1 MTIGK
6 RITFGFAAS
15 VAVTLGLSGF
25 VWTRLNKIDSAVHT
39 LTVDCIPGQYAAG
52 QMAEHVRE
60 QAFVSVRVASATNP
74 TDLAKFQANLKEVD
88 THVVKV
94 FSDYEVTI
102 TNPDDR
108 VNFNKL
114 KADYTAWTAARD
126 QALASPESTRLTA
139 FNTTAMP
146 AFDQLFKTMDIIV
159 DWNNEYGTTNAT
171 TAESAVKTAFSML
184 YAGAAGAFVVAA
196 GVGFAIVRSTRRQLT
211 AISSTL
217 SGGADQTAS
226 ASSQVSASSQS
237 LAQGASE
244 QAASLEE
251 TSSALEE
258 MSSMTKK
265 NADTAQ
271 QAAALAAD
279 ARQAADRGAS
289 SMQKMSGA
297 IADIEKSAQETAKI
311 IKVIDEIAFQTN
323 LLALNAAVEAARAGE
338 AGKGFAVVA
347 EEVRNLAM
355 RSAEAAKNT
364 SSLIEQSVGNA
375 KAGVSIADE
384 VGKSLGEIVDCNT
397 KVNGLIAEIAAAS
410 KEQATGVE
418 QVNMSVSQMDKV
430 TQQNAANAEESAA
443 ASEELSSQAE
453 QLRLCVSDL
462 LTLVGATSAATRTEP
477 TTPVYAASKPV
488 SAPKRTATK
497 PAPKQ
502 FVAKSQKPASKL
514 KLSKPEDVIPF
525 EDASSANNPGDFS
538 EFSKAA

>member
-6 RITFGFAAS
+6 RVALGFTAITI
-15 VAVTLGLSGF
+15 VTLALGGLALIQVRQVDVQVNHLGGKAMPALEASLQIERNVTLNYG
-25 VWTRLNKIDSAVHT
+25 RLFQLLSITDATQRGEIETAMKATSAEITELMKAYEAMEKSAEEQSLWDGV
-39 LTVDCIPGQYAAG
+39 GQL
-52 QMAEHVRE
+52 RE
-60 QAFVSVRVASATNP
+60 
-74 TDLAKFQANLKEVD
+74 K
-88 THVVKV
+88 
-94 FSDYEVTI
+94 Y
-102 TNPDDR
+102 
-108 VNFNKL
+108 
-114 KADYTAWTAARD
+114 TAARQRV
-126 QALASPESTRLTA
+126 QALAKEKKSAEAVNAAYTEM
-139 FNTTAMP
+139 MP
-146 AFDQLFKTMDIIV
+146 AFTD
-159 DWNNEYGTTNAT
+159 
-171 TAESAVKTAFSML
+171 
-184 YAGAAGAFVVAA
+184 YAGALQKIVAYSKQSGGAARTEANSTLTQAAYTLGIGVSVATVLA
-196 GVGFAIVRSTRRQLT
+196 LGMSFFIVRSTRRALT
-211 AISSTL
+211 TIASTLATGANESASAATQVSST
-217 SGGADQTAS
+217 
-226 ASSQVSASSQS
+226 SQS

-251 TSSALEE
+251 TSSSLEE
-258 MSSMTKK
+258 MSAMTKK

-462 LTLVGATSAATRTEP
+462 LKLVGASQASVAQTRP
-477 TTPVYAASKPV
+477 TPVEV
-488 SAPKRTATK
+488 APTRISTPTPAQRPIRIPPK
-497 PAPKQ
+497 PAPQ
-502 FVAKSQKPASKL
+502 PTQAK
-514 KLSKPEDVIPF
+514 DVIPF
-525 EDASSANNPGDFS
+525 EEPAAATPAGDFT